1 MALNVNG
8 SLELKLGMND
18 FVDFLNMY
26 DVVCLSE
33 TWANESNDLDIVGF
47 RKPFCKFR
55 KRKRFG
61 RRDSGGLCV
70 YFRKNLVAGVEEINW
85 DYEDGLLFKLKGLFF
100 GWKED
105 VYLFCIYM
113 RSNQSTRENVNE
125 GPNCYDELLD
135 KLSRVPGNAD
145 IFVAGDFNARVSNR
159 NECLI
164 ESSQFCIDNQRENSL
179 DWMDNGNEN
188 AIFEADFYENNM
200 SCKRENKDKK
210 VNDYGIRLLN
220 LCNAVDLCI
229 LNGRAFKDK
238 GQGNLTFCNKNGES
252 TIDFVLASKFALY
265 KLCNYEIL
273 PFNIFSDHAAITFD
287 LKVSFQRETCTANV
301 KGGKNRVKT
310 KWNPENKDKFISSLN
325 NENIAKRLD
334 NISFDCAD
342 VREGKELENYIKEF
356 TEVLLEAGADHT
368 KEVKLFKGN
377 REDRKRVSDKK
388 NGWYDNDCYKQGKIF
403 KGYESRYWF
412 TGTDEDRVAMCEQR
426 NIYRKLCKEKKAKFY
441 RSEAEMLAK
450 LSKSEPKEFWRK
462 IKGNSGR
469 DELGHCNFYEHF
481 KNLASIES
489 RVGEEGKREVEEG
502 ENLHTARGSELL
514 DKNIDLVELD
524 KAIKSLKGN
533 KSSGEDNII
542 NEFFI
547 NASVGV
553 KFFIIIL
560 FNKILELEYFP
571 SQWAVGK
578 IIPVFKKGD
587 RNDANNY
594 RGITIISCLAKLF
607 TKIMND
613 RLTKWVDSQ
622 KILTDSQYGFRKG
635 RSTTDCLFIIQGLI
649 DIIFARGLKL
659 YVCFI
664 DYEKAYDLI
673 DRACLFHKLIKTN
686 ISSKCIN
693 IFKDMYAKMKVTLD
707 CDIENRYFA
716 SNVGLLQG
724 ESTSPLLFS
733 LFVNDLEHS
742 LPNEHLGVNAINILI
757 KLLMFADDMAIFST
771 TIEGLQIG
779 LNNLSKYCAKWGLTV
794 NIPKTKIVIFK
805 KSGIISS
812 EEKWSF
818 QGQFIEIVSSF
829 KYLGCVLSSNG
840 TYTECISTLVTSAR
854 RALFCLK
861 KYINNNSET
870 LPCIQLQLFSS
881 KVTSILNYG
890 SEIWGLRKADAMD
903 VFHLSFLK
911 SCLGVKTSTPS
922 CFVYGE
928 LGVFPLIIER
938 KVRVVKYWLKIIK
951 DINNDE
957 NYMQI
962 VYKELLRINREAP
975 GNMTWV
981 SQVKKLLESCGFGY
995 IWRNQFVH
1003 NENQF
1008 LNEFKER
1015 IKDMYLQDW
1024 SSQVQLTSENRL
1036 YKNIK
1041 TNFKLEPY
1049 LNLNNRA
1056 LRVSL
1061 SKIRLSS
1068 HIFNIERGRWGP
1080 VRQEVNERKCT
1091 VCRHEIENEFHC
1103 LIRCPRFNNERKGL
1117 LPNYLENE
1125 PTEYNFLKYL
1135 KSNCLK
1141 DQKKLSILCLK
1152 VMKEYREMM

>member
-1 MALNVNG
+1 
-8 SLELKLGMND
+8 
-18 FVDFLNMY
+18 MY

-33 TWANESNDLDIVGF
+33 TWANESNDLDVEGF

-70 YFRKNLVAGVEEINW
+70 YFRKNLVTGVEEIQW
-85 DYEDGLLFKLKGLFF
+85 DFEDGLLFKLKGGFF

-145 IFVAGDFNARVSNR
+145 IIVAGDFNARVSDR
-159 NECLI
+159 IECLI
-164 ESSQFCIDNQRENSL
+164 ESSQAKNDNHSENSL
-179 DWMDNGNEN
+179 DWMDYGNEN
-188 AIFEADFYENNM
+188 ALFEEDFYVNNM
-200 SCKRENKDKK
+200 SSKRENMDKK
-210 VNDYGIRLLN
+210 VNDYGFRLLN
-220 LCNAVDLCI
+220 LCSAVDLCI

-265 KLCNYEIL
+265 KLSNFEVL
-273 PFNIFSDHAAITFD
+273 PFNIFSDHSAIAFD
-287 LKVSFQRETCTANV
+287 LKVSIQREMCTSNDN
-301 KGGKNRVKT
+301 GGKNRLKI
-310 KWNPENKDKFISSLN
+310 KWKPECKNNFLSSLN
-325 NENIAKRLD
+325 DENIAVMLD

-342 VREGKELENYIKEF
+342 VREGGELENYIKKF
-356 TEVLLEAGADHT
+356 TEVLLEAGTDHT
-368 KEVKLFKGN
+368 KEVKVFKGN
-377 REDRKRVSDKK
+377 REHIKRVNDKK
-388 NGWYDNDCYKQGKIF
+388 NGWYDKECFEQGKVF
-403 KGYESRYWF
+403 KGYENRYWF
-412 TGTDEDRVAMCEQR
+412 TGAEEDRVAMCEQR
-426 NIYRKLCKEKKAKFY
+426 NIYRRLCKGKKTNFY
-441 RSEAEMLAK
+441 RSEAQNLAN
-450 LSKSEPKEFWRK
+450 LSKSEPKEFWKK
-462 IKGNSGR
+462 IKGKNRG
-469 DELGHCNFYEHF
+469 DGLGKCNFYEHF
-481 KNLASIES
+481 KNLACIES
-489 RVGEEGKREVEEG
+489 RVGEEGRREVEEG
-502 ENLHTARGSELL
+502 ESSNTAMESEILL
-514 DKNIDLVELD
+514 DKCIDLVELD

-533 KSSGEDNII
+533 KASGEDNVI

-547 NASVGV
+547 NASFGV

-578 IIPVFKKGD
+578 IVPIFKKGD

-613 RLTKWVDSQ
+613 RLTNWVDSR
-622 KILTDSQYGFRKG
+622 KILTDSQYGFRKD
-635 RSTTDCLFIIQGLI
+635 RSTIDCLFVIQGLI
-649 DIIFARGLKL
+649 DIIFAKGLKL

-673 DRACLFHKLIKTN
+673 DRACLFHKLVKTK

-693 IFKDMYAKMKVTLD
+693 IFKDMYAKMKLTLD
-707 CDIENRYFA
+707 CDMENRYFA

-742 LPNEHLGVNAINILI
+742 LPNENFGVNAVNILI

-771 TIEGLQIG
+771 TVEGLQVG
-779 LNNLSKYCAKWGLTV
+779 LNSLSKYCAKWGLTV
-794 NIPKTKIVIFK
+794 NISKTKIVIFR
-805 KSGIISS
+805 KSGKTSN
-812 EEKWSF
+812 EERWSF

-840 TYTECISTLVTSAR
+840 TYTNCISTLVTSAR

-870 LPCIQLQLFSS
+870 LTSIQLQLFSS
-881 KVTSILNYG
+881 KVASILNYG

-911 SCLGVKTSTPS
+911 SCLGVKTSTPN

-938 KVRVVKYWLKIIK
+938 KIRVVKYWLKIIRYI
-951 DINNDE
+951 DNNE
-957 NYMQI
+957 NYVQK
-962 VYKELLRINREAP
+962 VYNELLLLNRESP
-975 GNMTWV
+975 GNITWV
-981 SQVKKLLESCGFGY
+981 SQVKKLLESSGFGY

-1003 NENQF
+1003 NENKF
-1008 LNEFKER
+1008 LSEFKER
-1015 IKDMYLQDW
+1015 IKDMYLQEW

-1036 YKNIK
+1036 YKMIK
-1041 TNFKLEPY
+1041 INFKFEPY
-1049 LNLNNRA
+1049 LDLNNRA
-1056 LRVSL
+1056 LRVAL
-1061 SKIRLSS
+1061 TKIRLSS
-1068 HIFNIERGRWGP
+1068 HIFNIERGRWGI
-1080 VRQEVNERKCT
+1080 VRQEVNERKCA
-1091 VCRHEIENEFHC
+1091 VCRQEVENEFHC
-1103 LIRCPRFNNERKGL
+1103 LIKCPRFNNERRGL
-1117 LPNYLENE
+1117 LPNYLEKE
-1125 PTEYNFLKYL
+1125 PTEMNFLKYVR
-1135 KSNCLK
+1135 SDCIK
-1141 DQKKLSILCLK
+1141 DQKKLSLLCFK
-1152 VMKEYREMM
+1152 VMKEYRETM